1 MQKITDLSFPLGLG
15 ALSRASACSAETIR
29 YYEQQ
34 GLLSE
39 AWRTEGGHR
48 KYNRDHFKM
57 LMFLLRA
64 KHLGFSQKDVR
75 ALVEM
80 ADPVRTNCDNVQKL
94 ADRQLHEVQNK
105 IAHLKKLEKS
115 LQDLVEN
122 CESEGAQADC
132 PMIDSLLDDF

>member
-1 MQKITDLSFPLGLG
+1 MEQLRNISFPLGIG
-15 ALSRASACSAETIR
+15 ALSKISDCSAETIR
-29 YYEQQ
+29 YYEHQ

-39 AWRTEGGHR
+39 AGRTAGGHR
-48 KYNRDHFKM
+48 KYNREHFKM

-80 ADPVRTNCDNVQKL
+80 ADSDRTNCDNVQKL

-115 LQDLVEN
+115 LQDLVTN

>member
-1 MQKITDLSFPLGLG
+1 MENLTKLSFPLGIG
-15 ALSRASACSAETIR
+15 ALSKATGCSAETIR

-48 KYNRDHFKM
+48 KYNREHFKM

-64 KHLGFSQKDVR
+64 KHLGFSQNDVR

-80 ADPVRTNCDNVQKL
+80 ADPARTNCDNVQKL
-94 ADRQLHEVQNK
+94 ADQQLHEVQKK
-105 IAHLKKLEKS
+105 IVHLRKLEKS
-115 LQDLVEN
+115 LQELLAN
-122 CESEGAQADC
+122 CASEGALADC
-132 PMIDSLLDDF
+132 PMIDSLLDEF